1 MRKVL
6 KWIGIIILVLLA
18 IIVIAA
24 VAAALSS
31 NSKANQVYDIETAE
45 LTIPTDAESIAEGQR
60 QASIRA
66 CDECHGTD
74 YAGKLFIE
82 DPALGTF
89 YTTNLTSGAGSAVEG
104 YTVADW
110 ERAIRHGVAQDGKP
124 LLIMPSTDYYR
135 ISDEDLGKMIAYF
148 QTLEPV
154 DQEWPGSQIGPLA
167 RVLVATGQLPY
178 AAEEIDHNYVP
189 PKSVTA
195 EVSAAYGDYLAATCT
210 GCHRPDFSGGSIPG
224 AGPND
229 PPPSNLTPA
238 GNLAN
243 WNEEDFITAMRTGVT
258 PEGKTL
264 DPEFMPWP
272 ITTLMSE
279 DELKALWL
287 HFESLP
293 PAETDN

>member
-6 KWIGIIILVLLA
+6 KWAGIILLVLLA

-24 VAAALSS
+24 VAVALGS
-31 NSKANQVYDIETAE
+31 NAKANEVYDIETAE

-66 CDECHGTD
+66 CNECHGAD
-74 YAGKLFIE
+74 YAGQLFID

-89 YTTNLTSGAGSAVEG
+89 YTSNLTTGAGSAVEG
-104 YTVADW
+104 FTVADW
-110 ERAIRHGVAQDGKP
+110 ERAIRHGVGRDGKP
-124 LLIMPSTDYYR
+124 LFIMPSTDYYR
-135 ISDEDLGKMIAYF
+135 ISDEDLGRMIAYF

-154 DQEWPGSQIGPLA
+154 DQEWPAAQIGPVG

-178 AAEEIDHNYVP
+178 AAAEIDHSYSP
-189 PKSVTA
+189 PESVTV

-210 GCHRPDFSGGSIPG
+210 GCHRPDFSGGPLPG
-224 AGPND
+224 AGPD
-229 PPPSNLTPA
+229 DTPAANLTPA
-238 GNLAN
+238 GNLGN
-243 WNEEDFITAMRTGVT
+243 WSEEDFITALRTGVT

-264 DPEFMPWP
+264 DPELMPWP
-272 ITTLMSE
+272 ITTLMSD
-279 DELKALWL
+279 DELQALWL

-293 PAETDN
+293 PVETDS

>member
-1 MRKVL
+1 MRRLL
-6 KWIGIIILVLLA
+6 KWIGIIVLVILA

-24 VAAALSS
+24 VAVALSS

-66 CDECHGTD
+66 CSECHGTN

-89 YTTNLTSGAGSAVEG
+89 YTSNLTTGAGSAVG
-104 YTVADW
+104 GFTPADW
-110 ERAIRHGVAQDGKP
+110 ERAIRHGVGPDGKP
-124 LLIMPSTDYYR
+124 LFIMPSTDYYR
-135 ISDEDLGKMIAYF
+135 ISDEDLSKMIAYF

-154 DQEWPGSQIGPLA
+154 DQEWPESQVGPLG
-167 RVLVATGQLPY
+167 RVLVATGQIPY
-178 AAEEIDHNYVP
+178 AAEEIDHSYTP
-189 PKSVTA
+189 PESVTA

-210 GCHRPDFSGGSIPG
+210 GCHRPDFSGGPMPG
-224 AGPND
+224 AGPDD
-229 PPPSNLTPA
+229 PPPANLTPA
-238 GNLAN
+238 GDLAN
-243 WNEEDFITAMRTGVT
+243 WSEEDFITTMRTGVT

-264 DPEFMPWP
+264 DPEYMPWP
-272 ITTLMSE
+272 ITTLMTE

-287 HFESLP
+287 HLESLP
-293 PAETDN
+293 PVETDN